1 MINFMPDSTSWYFVD
16 VFNGS
21 CSIRDSLYVILK
33 DLFCNEDSI
42 IIPTGFTPNDDDI
55 NDSYR
60 VINKGVDLSYFN
72 LKIYNRLG
80 QSVFTSNNINTHWD
94 GMYKGEK
101 LHSQVLDYY
110 IEMECVGGKKLFKKG
125 NITLIE

>member
-1 MINFMPDSTSWYFVD
+1 M
-16 VFNGS
+16 
-21 CSIRDSLYVILK
+21 
-33 DLFCNEDSI
+33 
-42 IIPTGFTPNDDDI
+42 
-55 NDSYR
+55 
-60 VINKGVDLSYFN
+60 YFN

-101 LHSQVLDYY
+101 LHAQVLDYY